1 MSRNK
6 EFDGLKRSGKK
17 RRFAAPIPDPVEPA
31 LEDAEG
37 LEEPEVV
44 LHGEKLQKV
53 LAQAGVAS
61 RREVESMIAQGLIT
75 VNGDVAT
82 LGIRITS
89 EDRVTVAGR
98 KVFLK
103 SPEEQV
109 CRVIV
114 YNKPEGEVTT
124 RSDPE
129 GRPTVFDRLP
139 KLKGERWI
147 AVGRLD
153 INTSGLLLFTTD
165 GELANKLMHPSSV
178 VDREYAVR
186 VLGAVDEDTLGRLR
200 EGVLL
205 EDGIAKFTDIHDS
218 GGEGANHWYHVVL
231 MEGKN
236 REVRRLWESQ
246 NVTVSRLKRVR
257 YGCIFMPSR
266 LKVGRWEEL
275 NQKALNDLCDMVD
288 IPRRKCALVPKD
300 KEQAMRA
307 QRKNPRAV
315 RVKDTRRGR
324 AVESDGFEKESKPKR
339 TSSKTTTPKKGVKKN
354 VSTRKRGD
362 N

>member
-6 EFDGLKRSGKK
+6 EFDGQKRSGKN
-17 RRFAAPIPDPVEPA
+17 RRYSAPVEANVETLP
-31 LEDAEG
+31 DDTEG
-37 LEEPEVV
+37 VEEPEIV

-61 RREVESMIAQGLIT
+61 RREVESMISQGLIT
-75 VNGDVAT
+75 VNGEVAT

-89 EDRVTVAGR
+89 DDRVTVAGR

-124 RSDPE
+124 RNDPE

-186 VLGAVDEDTLGRLR
+186 VLGAVDEDTLARLR

-300 KEQAMRA
+300 KEDALRA

-315 RVKDTRRGR
+315 RVKDSRKGR
-324 AVESDGFEKESKPKR
+324 SLELDGFEKEARPKR
-339 TSSKTTTPKKGVKKN
+339 SATKSSAAKKGGKK